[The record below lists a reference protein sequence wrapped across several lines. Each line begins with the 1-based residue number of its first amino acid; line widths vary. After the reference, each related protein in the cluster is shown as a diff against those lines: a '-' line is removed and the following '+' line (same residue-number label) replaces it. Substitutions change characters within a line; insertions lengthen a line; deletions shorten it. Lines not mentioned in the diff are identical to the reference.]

1 MSRHGMLKCLAAAT
15 AAMALSAPAGAAD
28 LPQAPPFAAPA
39 TIWTGI
45 HVGAE
50 IGGAGAH
57 EDGTTT
63 FFGAPTAFSTSP
75 SGTVGGLAF
84 GYDYQFSANWL
95 VGADLALSWSS
106 ARASFN
112 SITATAPAAFSAGML
127 TTNHNWYD
135 IFTGRVGYVLGNWVL
150 YGKGGVAWINA
161 TYGLAFAQPLPGGSV
176 TGTRAGYDLGL
187 GAQWMFMPGW
197 STSIEYDYLG
207 FGSHADNFAGV
218 GTTVD
223 TQVQLIKVGL
233 NYQLHPGG
241 FFGWF

>member
-1 MSRHGMLKCLAAAT
+1 MLKCLAAAT

-28 LPQAPPFAAPA
+28 LPQAPPFPAPA
-39 TIWTGI
+39 SIWTGF

-63 FFGAPTAFSTSP
+63 FFGAPAAFSTSP
-75 SGTVGGLAF
+75 SGTIGGLAF
-84 GYDYQFSANWL
+84 GYDYQFSANCL

-161 TYGLAFAQPLPGGSV
+161 TYGLAFANRFPAARSQAPAPDTISGWAPNGCSCRVGRPASNTTTSASAAMPTILPESG
-176 TGTRAGYDLGL
+176 RR
-187 GAQWMFMPGW
+187 
-197 STSIEYDYLG
+197 STPRS
-207 FGSHADNFAGV
+207 S
-218 GTTVD
+218 
-223 TQVQLIKVGL
+223 
-233 NYQLHPGG
+233 
-241 FFGWF
+241 